1 MAGAKYLQG
10 LPFVDTKRIGIW
22 GGSYGGLLTALALSR
37 NSDIFAVGVDFHG
50 VHDWSAVQ
58 RLFGEAAN
66 AAPDAQQAMKLAYD
80 SSPVAAI
87 SQWKSP
93 VLLIHGD
100 DDRNVQFQQTADLAQ
115 RLKAQHVEFEEIIFP
130 DEIHD
135 LLLWRNWV
143 RSYKATAD
151 FFNRK
156 FGMH

>member
-1 MAGAKYLQG
+1 
-10 LPFVDTKRIGIW
+10 
-22 GGSYGGLLTALALSR
+22 
-37 NSDIFAVGVDFHG
+37 
-50 VHDWSAVQ
+50 
-58 RLFGEAAN
+58 
-66 AAPDAQQAMKLAYD
+66 MKLAYD
-80 SSPVAAI
+80 SSPVATI

-100 DDRNVQFQQTADLAQ
+100 DDRNVQFQQTTDLAQ
-115 RLKAQHVEFEEIIFP
+115 RLKAKHVEFEEIIFP

-143 RSYKATAD
+143 RSYKVTAD